1 MGLGRLLWLRW
12 LMGSIAVV
20 LLAGAITLVLRGA
33 DQALKA
39 SIDGLDVAAPALPAG
54 EARLFSVKE
63 GESAVEIAARLEEQG
78 LIRSAALFRLLAAY
92 YGVSSSLEAGEYEL
106 QRDMTT
112 TQIIN
117 KLHRGLV
124 KTEMVT
130 IPEGWRLE
138 QVAEVL
144 EKRGLYNREEFR
156 EACKRA
162 SFGYPFLDERP
173 ADATLE
179 GYLFPDT
186 YFVSPKTDA
195 ESFVRRMLQ
204 TFDERFTVAMRQQAA
219 DRGMTIHQVITL
231 ASIVERE
238 AALPEERP
246 LIAGIFLNRLK
257 AGMALDADPTVQYAL
272 ASNAASQAAYGYWKE
287 LSQEDLSIDS
297 PYNTYRYGGL
307 PPGPI
312 CSPGLASIQ
321 AVLDPEASD
330 YLYFVAREDG
340 SHAFATTLEEH
351 IQNVAKYR
359 N

>member
-1 MGLGRLLWLRW
+1 MGLKRFFWLYV
-12 LMGSIAVV
+12 LTGVVAIA
-20 LLAGAITLVLRGA
+20 LLAGAIALVLREA
-33 DQALKA
+33 DQALQV
-39 SIDGLDVAAPALPAG
+39 SIDGRDVPALVLGSEPQI
-54 EARLFSVKE
+54 FKVKE
-63 GESAVEIAARLEEQG
+63 GETAVEIGERLEEQG
-78 LIRSAALFRLLAAY
+78 LIRSASLFRLLAAY

-117 KLHRGLV
+117 RLHRGLV

-130 IPEGWRLE
+130 IPEGWRSE

-144 EKRGLYNREEFR
+144 EKKGLFSQGEFLK
-156 EACKRA
+156 ACNSA
-162 SFGYPFLDERP
+162 SFAYGFLTDRP
-173 ADATLE
+173 AGATLE

-186 YFVSPKTDA
+186 YFVAPKTDA
-195 ESFVRRMLQ
+195 ESFVGRMLQ
-204 TFDERFTVAMRQQAA
+204 NFDERFTATMREKATAQ
-219 DRGMTIHQVITL
+219 GLTIHQVVTL

-238 AALPEERP
+238 ARLPEERP
-246 LIAGIFLNRLK
+246 LIAGVFLNRLEL
-257 AGMALDADPTVQYAL
+257 GMALDADPTVQYAL
-272 ASNAASQAAYGYWKE
+272 ANEQASRASDGYWKE

-297 PYNTYRYGGL
+297 PYNTYRYVGL

-321 AVLDPEASD
+321 AVLNPAASD
-330 YLYFVAREDG
+330 FLYFVAREDG

-351 IQNVAKYR
+351 IQNVERYR